1 MPRYFIGRHVA
12 DHTLTQ
18 ADARTFPDLVKTLLG
33 LPVRLA
39 VTHDE
44 FWRMIKPEQAEVK
57 KVPYLVACT
66 FPGSPHSG
74 RKVEFAEPCN
84 LIFLD
89 IDDSPETRETALLF
103 LSSPGTLADR
113 LDGLNFA
120 AYRTASSAPE
130 KPRLRVMVDADGIPP
145 ARYADAVRTVAHR
158 LGLAHVTGESVLP
171 TQPMFRPSVFSDTPD
186 TDHPMIATS
195 FDGVPF
201 AVADIRDADLPGL
214 VRAGNTTTPSSSGD
228 LLDDLANASNPMTGI
243 DEAEARKMLTHLS
256 PDCSRPEWIQVGA
269 ALHHQFGDAGEDIW
283 TEWSRAGQ
291 KFVSDEDCQ
300 RNWKVFRETPM
311 GRSPITLRTVAK
323 RAKAAGYALPTPP
336 PDKGNPTDFK
346 GLEGWANFDCR
357 TGEEMMNT
365 GVARVAKAR
374 LSSVQESALLNLLST
389 NLRTRFDTPVP
400 VAVLKKELDKEKAA
414 LANPPGKEQEHV
426 EPPPW
431 ARLFV
436 YVTSTREFYQHTTG
450 TKLVADALDA
460 AYSRRLLP
468 TAAELQ
474 AADKPI
480 TQATLHTPLYRPQD
494 FLLNHV
500 QIPIVEDYCYE
511 PAQPEFTIVTFGGR
525 AMANTYRRPS
535 HPKAEAREFEAWSL
549 IDRHQRKLFREAE
562 NRQTMLDW
570 IAFLVQHPGEKINWA
585 PLIQGGEGSGKSIYT
600 DIISAVLGDDN
611 VNIIAKSAMD
621 KGYNSWVMSSQVVA
635 VEEVRI
641 SGANR
646 HEIMDALKPLI
657 SNEKIPVVQRY
668 RDERK
673 ARHCANFLLYTN
685 HFDALPVN
693 QNTRRFWYVCSA
705 LQSKAEILAITNE
718 EPDYFSKLF
727 GMCRDNAS
735 GLRAM
740 FERHRI
746 SPSFN
751 PKGHAP
757 VTRYLLELAYNTA
770 NETTATLR
778 RIIEDDDHPLISHDA
793 LTSDALRAVLKA
805 DGDTHASAQHLANV
819 LQEAGYRRMPGRQ
832 MIGGK
837 RQFVWHREDCDKP
850 LDFLQNRL
858 DNKTSGGEGV

>member
-12 DHTLTQ
+12 DHVLTQ

-44 FWRMIKPEQAEVK
+44 FWRMPKAEQAK
-57 KVPYLVACT
+57 TKMVPYLTACT
-66 FPGSPHSG
+66 FPNSPHEG
-74 RKVEFAEPCN
+74 RKVELAEACN

-89 IDDSPETRETALLF
+89 IDDSPETRSTALLF

-120 AYRTASSAPE
+120 AYRTASSTPE

-145 ARYADAVRTVAHR
+145 TRYADAVRTIAAR
-158 LGLAHVTGESVLP
+158 LGLAHVTSESVLP

-195 FDGVPF
+195 FDGRPF
-201 AVADIRDADLPGL
+201 TVEDIRASDLPAL
-214 VRAGNTTTPSSSGD
+214 VRQGNTVTPSSTGD
-228 LLDDLANASNPMTGI
+228 LLDDLANSSAPMSGI

-256 PDCSRPEWIQVGA
+256 PDCSRPDWIKVGT

-283 TEWSRAGQ
+283 IEWSRGSASKFAGE
-291 KFVSDEDCQ
+291 EDCHT
-300 RNWKVFRETPM
+300 NWKVFRETPA
-311 GRSPITLRTVAK
+311 GRSPVTLRTVARK
-323 RAKAAGYALPTPP
+323 AKEQGYELPAQTEEKA
-336 PDKGNPTDFK
+336 DDYSTIEAWINFGCGNPIELMDTAVPRIAK
-346 GLEGWANFDCR
+346 CR
-357 TGEEMMNT
+357 LPNT
-365 GVARVAKAR
+365 QEQALVQM
-374 LSSVQESALLNLLST
+374 LSI
-389 NLRTRFDTPVP
+389 NLRERFDTPVT
-400 VAVLKKELDKEKAA
+400 VTVLKEELKKQKAL

-436 YVTSTREFYQHTTG
+436 YVTTTREFYQHTTG

-468 TAAELQ
+468 TAADLQ
-474 AADKPI
+474 AADKPV
-480 TQATLHTPLYRPQD
+480 TQATLHAPLYRPQD

-535 HPKAEAREFEAWSL
+535 HPKAEARFFEAWAV
-549 IDRHQRKLFREAE
+549 IDMHFRKLFREPE
-562 NRQTMLDW
+562 SRQTMMDW
-570 IAFLVQHPGEKINWA
+570 LAFHVQFPGVKINWA
-585 PLIQGGEGSGKSIYT
+585 PLLQGGEGSGKSVCT
-600 DIISAVLGDDN
+600 DIAAAILGDDN

-657 SNEKIPVVQRY
+657 SNEKVPVVQRY

-673 ARHCANFLLYTN
+673 ARHCSNFLLYTN

-705 LQSKAEILAITNE
+705 LQSKADILAITDE
-718 EPDYFSKLF
+718 DPEYFTRLF

-735 GLRAM
+735 GLRAV
-740 FERHRI
+740 FENHRI

-778 RIIEDDDHPLISHDA
+778 RIIEDDDHPLIAHDA
-793 LTSDALRAVLKA
+793 LTSDSLRAALKA
-805 DGDTHASAQHLANV
+805 EGETHASAQHIANV

-837 RQFVWHREDCDKP
+837 RQFIWFREDCDQP
-850 LDFLQNRL
+850 LEFLQKRL
-858 DNKTSGGEGV
+858 DNKASVGEIL